1 LAQVKATTFFVTH
14 DRTEAQAL
22 GDRLAVMMEGRIRQV
37 GTPEEVF
44 AAPASEEVAAFVGV
58 ENILRGV
65 VSQVADGLVTAR
77 VSGREVAVVGDY
89 RLGAEL
95 VMGIRPEEVV
105 LEPLPRGAA
114 LTSARN
120 RLAGR
125 ITGILP
131 LGAQARV
138 VVDCGFRL
146 VSLVTRQSVLDLALT
161 EGTPVLA
168 SFKASAI
175 HVIR

>member
-1 LAQVKATTFFVTH
+1 
-14 DRTEAQAL
+14 QAM
-22 GDRLAVMMEGRIRQV
+22 GDRLAVMMGGSIRQI

-65 VSQVADGLVTAR
+65 VAQASDGLVTVR
-77 VSGREVAVVGDY
+77 VAEREVAVVGGYSPGD
-89 RLGAEL
+89 EL

-105 LEPLPRGAA
+105 LEPLPRGVA

-138 VVDCGFRL
+138 VVDCGFRI